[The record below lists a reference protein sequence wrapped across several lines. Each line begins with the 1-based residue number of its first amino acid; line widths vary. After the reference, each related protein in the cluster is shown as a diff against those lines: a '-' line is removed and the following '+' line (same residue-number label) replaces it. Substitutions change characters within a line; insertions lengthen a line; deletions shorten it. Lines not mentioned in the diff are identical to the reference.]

1 MAKTPKVL
9 VAGES
14 WTVHSIHQKGFDSF
28 TTTEYAEGVGWL
40 REALASGG
48 WDFHH
53 MPAHVAARDF
63 PATAEAL
70 AAYDCVILSDVGA
83 NTLLIH
89 PDTFLRF
96 KSLPNRLAAIRDYV
110 ASGGGLIMVGGYM
123 TFQGIEGK
131 ARYHGT
137 PVEEALPVTISTSD
151 DRAETPEGVSPEV
164 LIVQHPIVAGLPSR
178 WPVFS
183 ATITSSPRSPRR
195 QWRASAPTR
204 WSWRAPSARDAA
216 SPSLPIAG
224 HTGRRQLSWSGM
236 ATRHSGVRWPPGP
249 RGDHDRSAGMSC
261 DGATRRRPR
270 SRSPCTAS
278 PPMEARSRDPA
289 APSQSAAGWSR
300 AGHARAR
307 RKLPRRRRLLDRNAA
322 RRSCRG
328 RPDRFPTY

>member
-40 REALASGG
+40 HEALASGG

-178 WPVFS
+178 WP
-183 ATITSSPRSPRR
+183 
-195 QWRASAPTR
+195 
-204 WSWRAPSARDAA
+204 
-216 SPSLPIAG
+216 SLLGYNHIVAK
-224 HTGRRQLSWSGM
+224 
-236 ATRHSGVRWPPGP
+236 V
-249 RGDHDRSAGMSC
+249 
-261 DGATRRRPR
+261 
-270 SRSPCTAS
+270 
-278 PPMEARSRDPA
+278 
-289 APSQSAAGWSR
+289 SAATVARVGADPLVVAGAFGKGRSVAFASDCGPHWAPPAFVEWDGYAPLWSQMAAWA
-300 AGHARAR
+300 AG
-307 RKLPRRRRLLDRNAA
+307 
-322 RRSCRG
+322 RS
-328 RPDRFPTY
+328 